1 MSYAWVAYHSGPI
14 AHRLSRMPLRDNLRS
29 LMAPGQAQWK
39 PMLLGLAISAAAAG
53 AAVLTQPSFVSLGFV
68 VLAFAAWFAGACA
81 MVGYA
86 RWFFRGEMVRAAQDR
101 AKALDQG
108 EGRK

>member
-1 MSYAWVAYHSGPI
+1 MSLAEY
-14 AHRLSRMPLRDNLRS
+14 LRM
-29 LMAPGQAQWK
+29 LMAPDRARWK
-39 PMLLGLAISAAAAG
+39 PMLLGLALSAASAG

-68 VLAFAAWFAGACA
+68 VAAFAAWFVGACA

-86 RWFFRGEMVRAAQDR
+86 RWFLRGELVRAAQDR
-101 AKALDQG
+101 AEALD